1 MCLEGTMGK
10 TLSIAIGAIV
20 AFIGLILLISWWYE
34 FSFVLRGVIPA
45 ILILGG
51 TIALIAGISE
61 FKDTIANKKE

>member
-1 MCLEGTMGK
+1 MGK

-20 AFIGLILLISWWYE
+20 AFVGLILLISWWYE
-34 FSFVLRGVIPA
+34 FLFILRGVVPA

-61 FKDTIANKKE
+61 FKDTLSSKKE